1 MCGDRRIFMRTKS
14 AISRS
19 AMRESLTLGDHALVF
34 ARRAS
39 PPLRAP
45 VSIYQDA
52 VRTAPSKLICT
63 SPAWLPACSHDPM
76 RAALIW
82 VMPVSGS
89 ADDRWRLRF
98 THTVRGSR
106 SAFCLAAVCPAGRP
120 PGYGG
125 DRRIG
130 LVQRLRCPGR
140 RITALCDQRQA
151 MHERPGQRQGDGQ
164 QQPHPQAPGE
174 KCPHAQGP
182 FVVPA
187 RFPAL
192 PAFPQAKHLPSR
204 LLLHYWAATSGARA
218 GRSVAR

>member
-1 MCGDRRIFMRTKS
+1 MRTKS

-19 AMRESLTLGDHALVF
+19 AMRESLTLSDHALVF